1 MHTLLHEAWVARR
14 TLPLPRYFPRT
25 ENSMLAILIPL
36 VSVFQLATAAPESRA
51 GRTFL
56 AYPGETIRLDGS
68 TSKGIEPDF
77 RWVQIGGPRVPLT
90 GADTA
95 RPEFYAD
102 LPGRYTF
109 ELTVREGDNASAP
122 DEVDVV
128 VLDPEVGTRYVQP
141 SGCSTLSPV
150 VQSISAWMLV
160 PLTVCCVL
168 RRRGNT
174 PT

>member
-1 MHTLLHEAWVARR
+1 
-14 TLPLPRYFPRT
+14 
-25 ENSMLAILIPL
+25 MLAALVPL
-36 VSVFQLATAAPESRA
+36 LSIAQLATAAPEARA

-56 AYPGETIRLDGS
+56 AYPGETIRLDGT
-68 TSKGIEPDF
+68 TSVAIDPDF
-77 RWVQIGGPRVPLT
+77 RWVQIGGPRVPLS

-109 ELTVREGDNASAP
+109 ELTVREGEDASVP

-128 VLDPEVGTRYVQP
+128 VLDPEIGTRYAP
-141 SGCSTLSPV
+141 RSGCSTT
-150 VQSISAWMLV
+150 SIYARSTVAWMLL
-160 PLTVCCVL
+160 PLAASCIV
-168 RRRGNT
+168 RRREYT

>member
-1 MHTLLHEAWVARR
+1 
-14 TLPLPRYFPRT
+14 
-25 ENSMLAILIPL
+25 MLAVLAPL
-36 VSVFQLATAAPESRA
+36 LSVFQLAVAAPEARA

-68 TSKGIEPDF
+68 TSAGTEPDF
-77 RWVQIGGPRVPLT
+77 RWVQIGGPRIPLS

-109 ELTVREGDNASAP
+109 ELTVRAGDQASAP

-128 VLDPEVGTRYVQP
+128 VLDPAIGTRYAPQ
-141 SGCSTLSPV
+141 SGCSTV
-150 VQSISAWMLV
+150 VPTPHPSFPWMLL
-160 PLTVCCVL
+160 PLAACCVL
-168 RRRGNT
+168 RRRECP